1 MIYLADT
8 LYFDVIEES
17 IVILLV
23 RKNLSEVN
31 VEMLSKNARVP
42 KEKVQ
47 SLIHLVIF
55 WSRLYLLRIGRKKI
69 SHINTSI

>member
-42 KEKVQ
+42 KDKIQ

-55 WSRLYLLRIGRKKI
+55 WSRLYLLRIGRKTI